1 MDTWIT
7 VVVAAIV
14 ALSTLGGAF
23 LQSWFSNKRFKIE
36 IGRTIDIESRKR
48 KWEVRSEPLLKLRAE
63 LAVMAT
69 KLDRLAT
76 SAHKLHTRFGPT
88 EEEVKKELQQNVED
102 VNTYIA
108 SGNFN
113 QTLFIQYD
121 KELRDAVENIIKE
134 YRKSYFQAI
143 NYKDLKA
150 KELSQ
155 AMDVF
160 KENADKILE
169 VQELINKKLEG
180 L

>member
-1 MDTWIT
+1 
-7 VVVAAIV
+7 
-14 ALSTLGGAF
+14 
-23 LQSWFSNKRFKIE
+23 
-36 IGRTIDIESRKR
+36 
-48 KWEVRSEPLLKLRAE
+48 
-63 LAVMAT
+63 MAT

-169 VQELINKKLEG
+169 VQELINKKLEE